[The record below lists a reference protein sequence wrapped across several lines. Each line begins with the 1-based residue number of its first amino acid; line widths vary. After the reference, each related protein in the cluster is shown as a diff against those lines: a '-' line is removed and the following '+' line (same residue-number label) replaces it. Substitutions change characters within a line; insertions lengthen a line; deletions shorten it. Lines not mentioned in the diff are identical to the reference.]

1 MSVTLIHNP
10 NCSKSNTTLALLRNQ
25 GVELTVIDYLSDPLT
40 VEQLNDIL
48 QRLRLTP
55 YEFIR
60 KKEATYKLLELEGS
74 SLPDEALVRIMVA
87 NPILIERPI
96 ILSNGKAII
105 GRPPER
111 ALTIL

>member
-1 MSVTLIHNP
+1 NNGIEP
-10 NCSKSNTTLALLRNQ
+10 KI
-25 GVELTVIDYLSDPLT
+25 IDYLSEPLT

-48 QRLRLTP
+48 QRLGLKP

-60 KKEATYKLLELEGS
+60 KKESTYKNLELEGS
-74 SLPDEALVRIMVA
+74 SLPDDVLVKIMVA

-111 ALTIL
+111 ALTIV